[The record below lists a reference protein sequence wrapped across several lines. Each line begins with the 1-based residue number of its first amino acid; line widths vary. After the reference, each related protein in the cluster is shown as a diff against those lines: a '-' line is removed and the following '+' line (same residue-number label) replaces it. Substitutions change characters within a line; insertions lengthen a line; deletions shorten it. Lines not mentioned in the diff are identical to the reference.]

1 MAAVKQ
7 VIYDLLDSIP
17 ESQLMEVADFIAFIK
32 KKNEHQMFKD
42 LELASVSSIDFWDN
56 TIDDEVW
63 NNV

>member
-1 MAAVKQ
+1 MSAVKQ

-17 ESQLMEVADFIAFIK
+17 EPQLMEVADFIAFIK
-32 KKNEHQMFKD
+32 KKNVNQAFND
-42 LELASVSSIDFWDN
+42 LELASASSIDFWDN